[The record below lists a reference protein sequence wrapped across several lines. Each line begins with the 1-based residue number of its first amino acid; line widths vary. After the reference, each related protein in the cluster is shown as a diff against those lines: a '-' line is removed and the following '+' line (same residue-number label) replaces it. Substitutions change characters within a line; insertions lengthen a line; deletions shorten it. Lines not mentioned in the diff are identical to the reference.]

1 MMKKQLKIIFGE
13 HKILALFSFFSIF
26 LLTIFLTLQYF
37 QFSGLKLD
45 IKWLII
51 SGIPILL
58 GLFIGE
64 YIKSFKGFGIE
75 IETSLK
81 SELPT
86 KLVSPISE
94 NTIVDS
100 KGINKNSLGYLLNL
114 DPTERK
120 KMSRIRFVFNRQG
133 YYDFHVVSEY
143 FRALNNLKYVEVV
156 DENNVFKFLI
166 PIGTFKIQGDI
177 STSKIEDFLNQIENQ
192 TLSANFPSAI
202 TSYVNHDDSLLD
214 AYRKLTSKNEKLESV
229 YDKKLPVLNSDNNLI
244 GLLSKIKVEEFISKE
259 VLNRYD
265 QKYGR

>member
-1 MMKKQLKIIFGE
+1 
-13 HKILALFSFFSIF
+13 
-26 LLTIFLTLQYF
+26 
-37 QFSGLKLD
+37 LKLD

-86 KLVSPISE
+86 NLVSPISV

-114 DPTERK
+114 DQTELNK
-120 KMSRIRFVFNRQG
+120 ISRIRFVFNRQG
-133 YYDFHVVSEY
+133 YYNLDVVVEY

-156 DENNVFKFLI
+156 DGNNVFKFLI

-177 STSKIEDFLNQIENQ
+177 STSKIKDFLNQIENQ
-192 TLSANFPSAI
+192 TLSASFPGAI
-202 TSYVNHDDSLLD
+202 TSYINHDDSLLD
-214 AYRKLTSKNEKLESV
+214 AYRKLLSKTEKIES
-229 YDKKLPVLNSDNNLI
+229 KLPVLNSDNNLI

-259 VLNRYD
+259 VLNRFD